1 MNTISNQKALKSR
14 LSASWPHDSSH
25 YRFHR
30 IHNSRA
36 PFELE
41 PERMSIGEGF
51 AWAGASVLIAVVL
64 FVALAL

>member
-36 PFELE
+36 PFE
-41 PERMSIGEGF
+41 PEQRMSIGEGL